1 MTLLYVDLG
10 GEINNLQVRMRAHI
24 HINYRE
30 IVDLGLLGDR
40 DFVQGALGSFAL
52 LGYFF
57 FGSFGDQ
64 SR

>member
-30 IVDLGLLGDR
+30 NVALGLLGDR

-52 LGYFF
+52 LG
-57 FGSFGDQ
+57 
-64 SR
+64 